1 MKYEYDRSGN
11 QYYYFIISNHHSHY
25 PHSINGLC
33 ALLGYQF
40 SFRANKEYIFFY
52 FNFRFSIWDRTTNQ
66 LIDNKIKSV
75 TLS

>member
-25 PHSINGLC
+25 SHSINGLC

-40 SFRANKEYIFFY
+40 SFRANKEYIF
-52 FNFRFSIWDRTTNQ
+52 SI
-66 LIDNKIKSV
+66 LIVDFLFGIEQQIN
-75 TLS
+75 

>member
-40 SFRANKEYIFFY
+40 SFRANKEYF
-52 FNFRFSIWDRTTNQ
+52 FSI
-66 LIDNKIKSV
+66 LIVDFLFGIEQQIN
-75 TLS
+75 